1 MKKLMQLTA
10 LLLVLAMLLPTL
22 VGCFGSGGDGG
33 DVTTTEP
40 PETEAP
46 EVIWRCLNTT
56 RTPRRYGW
64 EDTLITAASDS
75 GEIPP
80 R

>member
-46 EVIWRCLNTT
+46 EPEFNPPYHNNLGCL
-56 RTPRRYGW
+56 W
-64 EDTLITAASDS
+64 KCS
-75 GEIPP
+75 
-80 R
+80 